1 MGAGRVNNAI
11 RIPASLKGSFFRM
24 WIEFLTP
31 LHNLPNRVKDIIAA
45 FLKVRHDLS
54 KSVFDDALLD
64 KLTLSEDV
72 KKQIKKEYNINDAYF
87 QVIMGKLRKA
97 KIIHN
102 GRINPKLI
110 PKKIQEGDK
119 TFQLVLQ
126 FDLDAEDN

>member
-1 MGAGRVNNAI
+1 MAKLN
-11 RIPASLKGSFFRM
+11 LKKM
-24 WIEFLTP
+24 M
-31 LHNLPNRVKDIIAA
+31 D
-45 FLKVRHDLS
+45 
-54 KSVFDDALLD
+54 D

-110 PKKIQEGDK
+110 PKKIQDGDK